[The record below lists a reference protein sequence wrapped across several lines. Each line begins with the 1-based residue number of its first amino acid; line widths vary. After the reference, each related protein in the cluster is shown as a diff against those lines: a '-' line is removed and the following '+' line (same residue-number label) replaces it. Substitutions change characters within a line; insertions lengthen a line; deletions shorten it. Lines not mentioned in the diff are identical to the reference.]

1 MGIYR
6 MDFWRLMNRKRYE
19 VALPMA
25 GCFIERGLF
34 LFKNAYLEISIFH
47 TDTVVTAMHEGI
59 RDVFTSP
66 AFYDYID
73 GNIEYIKRDMMDY
86 IEAKS
91 EEGKLMRDFLLF
103 LAKENEINEAEG
115 LNINHISDIIRN
127 ISPDDL
133 ITYIRENIR
142 NNYCAL
148 VLY

>member
-1 MGIYR
+1 
-6 MDFWRLMNRKRYE
+6 MNRKRYE